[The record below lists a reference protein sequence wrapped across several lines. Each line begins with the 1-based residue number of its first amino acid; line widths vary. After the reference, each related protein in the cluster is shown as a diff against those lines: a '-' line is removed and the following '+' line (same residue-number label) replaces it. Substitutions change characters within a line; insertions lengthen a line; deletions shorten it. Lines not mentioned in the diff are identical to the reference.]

1 MLSPS
6 AHLGAAV
13 TTVCM
18 EGVATESLVC
28 RAIFSYAVPIL
39 VLRSALYAGRE

>member
-1 MLSPS
+1 MLSPI

-28 RAIFSYAVPIL
+28 RAIFSYAVPFL
-39 VLRSALYAGRE
+39 VLRSPMYEWRE